1 MVWKHALRNALI
13 PIVTMVGLQFGQL
26 FAGAVLV
33 ETVFNWPG
41 LGRLAYDSILRRDY
55 PTLLGI
61 LLFSSMLVLIANA
74 LTDLAYRRIDPRMR
88 KART

>member
-1 MVWKHALRNALI
+1 M
-13 PIVTMVGLQFGQL
+13 
-26 FAGAVLV
+26 
-33 ETVFNWPG
+33 FNWPG